1 MSDYPASGTNGF
13 ASFCNNPF
21 GLPIAFA
28 YFYTFISLL
37 IPSILIKLKPRRVP

>member
-28 YFYTFISLL
+28 YFYTFITDFREALSVTA
-37 IPSILIKLKPRRVP
+37 I